1 MYLRADARKLRVFMS
16 MGCTNFDFFLR
27 QIPHVVIGFIISSHF
42 GSVWC
47 SLLFSGVASVTA
59 QEWSWHTFPGPQTCR
74 IHIPLPYHELG
85 LPNIDPNNEK
95 GSY

>member
-1 MYLRADARKLRVFMS
+1 MNTISVERTSSPQFS
-16 MGCTNFDFFLR
+16 IQTNHPFNLANA
-27 QIPHVVIGFIISSHF
+27 PISS
-42 GSVWC
+42 
-47 SLLFSGVASVTA
+47 LLASPAFFFVHLAA

-85 LPNIDPNNEK
+85 LPNIDPNNDK